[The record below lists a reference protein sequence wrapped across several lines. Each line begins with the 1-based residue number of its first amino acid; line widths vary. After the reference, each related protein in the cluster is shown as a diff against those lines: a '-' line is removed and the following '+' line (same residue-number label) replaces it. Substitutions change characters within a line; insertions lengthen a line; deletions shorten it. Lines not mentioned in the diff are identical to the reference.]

1 MSIPTFCSVNQLYDS
16 EQKSWLLGAES
27 FGSLAATETTEKK
40 ARETIGKV
48 WKKLCYSEQNL
59 LLQGL
64 AVILN
69 GKRLLLTGQLKTLS
83 PLLLLDNLFLFLPN
97 NARNKISLAVGGSV
111 DPEYCN
117 WAQIIVKPDGSSI
130 HSLPENM
137 VWLDFNKCEFDKEEY
152 LDHEYVEDFIAP
164 IQDKYENLITICE
177 YLDNTTKG
185 DSHDLGWEFEE
196 VDGWLKLKNPS
207 IDFIFNYPAEERDK
221 IEILRKYIPRKCSTK
236 NYPELEKRIISCEK
250 IFRSD
255 KEKFQLWD
263 LVLAGGITMGDLS
276 DLILAG
282 GITMGDFSGLI
293 LSDLILAGKITMG
306 NFKRLFTERL
316 FPTFPFLDG
325 ETFEQSNLKQCWQ
338 KNFPDTLSSLNL
350 YLSEK
355 GRGIFHIPEIA
366 NDLKLSNYEP
376 SKLYMTCLKS
386 HLLTYQQSLPLLES
400 AIEKSVSFIEERVK
414 FRVDDFMAVYQ
425 WFNAQYFQDKSPDKF
440 TDKSPEKISDKSL
453 DPLELFLTSSEV
465 SDISLQDSPDKSPEK
480 LDKSSDTI
488 ELLSILSKLVI
499 DSNSNHCINWQ

>member
-1 MSIPTFCSVNQLYDS
+1 MV
-16 EQKSWLLGAES
+16 
-27 FGSLAATETTEKK
+27 
-40 ARETIGKV
+40 
-48 WKKLCYSEQNL
+48 
-59 LLQGL
+59 
-64 AVILN
+64 
-69 GKRLLLTGQLKTLS
+69 
-83 PLLLLDNLFLFLPN
+83 LLD
-97 NARNKISLAVGGSV
+97 
-111 DPEYCN
+111 
-117 WAQIIVKPDGSSI
+117 
-130 HSLPENM
+130 
-137 VWLDFNKCEFDKEEY
+137 FDKYEFYKDEY
-152 LDHEYVEDFIAP
+152 LDHEYVKDFIAP

-177 YLDNTTKG
+177 YLDKTTQ
-185 DSHDLGWEFEE
+185 DYSDDLGWEFEE

-207 IDFIFNYPAEERDK
+207 IDFISNYPAEERHK
-221 IEILRKYIPRKCSTK
+221 IEILRKYIPRKSSTK
-236 NYPELEKRIISCEK
+236 NYPELEKLIIGCEK
-250 IFRSD
+250 IFRSE

-263 LVLAGGITMGDLS
+263 LV
-276 DLILAG
+276 
-282 GITMGDFSGLI
+282 
-293 LSDLILAGKITMG
+293 LAGKITMG